1 MFIKIV
7 ILLLFAFS
15 SQSYSK
21 EYVFNG
27 DKADKIFT
35 KFISIYSE
43 KNKSRLIHGIPI
55 HGMKRSI
62 LKSMFIVHIAKSVN
76 PSSIDQLLVNYD
88 LNAYSLECKKLYI
101 SMMRDLQFFDRIY
114 ADTVIVETN
123 SHGVIQKLTMKTY
136 AKQKG
141 IMELGRE
148 YFEQVHIRLTTLLN
162 N

>member
-7 ILLLFAFS
+7 ILLLFVFS

-21 EYVFNG
+21 EYIFNG

-43 KNKSRLIHGIPI
+43 KNKTRLIHGIPI

-76 PSSIDQLLVNYD
+76 TSSIDQYLVNYD
-88 LNAYSLECKKLYI
+88 LKDYSL
-101 SMMRDLQFFDRIY
+101 
-114 ADTVIVETN
+114 
-123 SHGVIQKLTMKTY
+123 
-136 AKQKG
+136 
-141 IMELGRE
+141 
-148 YFEQVHIRLTTLLN
+148 
-162 N
+162 